1 MRVSSYIVAYNVRMS
16 SDIDPTPRRKPQQV
30 RGEQRMAAMLDA
42 AASVFAESGFDAA
55 TMTAIAER
63 SGSSIG
69 ALYQYFPNKLTLAR
83 ALREQYGADMAG
95 RWSSLT
101 DDAAQLSITVLVDR
115 VFDLM
120 IGFFDQHPAYFTLL
134 NATLGYQRNA
144 DARQRLRAQFGA
156 VLRQKKPEMA
166 EVEALRTANVALQ
179 IVKGLNPLYAQA
191 GAAERRALV
200 AEFKLALVAYLKTRL
215 HK

>member
-1 MRVSSYIVAYNVRMS
+1 MS
-16 SDIDPTPRRKPQQV
+16 SETVKTARRKPQQQ
-30 RGEQRMAAMLDA
+30 RGEQRLAAMLGA
-42 AASVFAESGFDAA
+42 AAAVFAESGFDAA

-83 ALREQYGADMAG
+83 ALREQYGEAMAQ
-95 RWSSLT
+95 RWSGLSAE
-101 DDAAQLSITVLVDR
+101 AAHLSITGLVDR

-120 IGFFDQHPAYFTLL
+120 IAFVDEHPAYFTLL

-144 DARQRLRAQFGA
+144 DARLQLRAQFGA
-156 VLRQKKPEMA
+156 VLRQKRPEMA
-166 EVEALRTANVALQ
+166 EAEALRTANVALQ

-191 GAAERRALV
+191 SAAERRELV
-200 AEFKLALVAYLKTRL
+200 AEFKLALAAYLKTRL

>member
-1 MRVSSYIVAYNVRMS
+1 MS
-16 SDIDPTPRRKPQQV
+16 SDTQPRRKPQQL

-42 AASVFAESGFDAA
+42 AAAVFAESGFDAA

-83 ALREQYGADMAG
+83 ALREQYGEDMAR
-95 RWSSLT
+95 RWSGLT
-101 DDAAQLSITVLVDR
+101 ADAAHLSVNALADR

-120 IGFFDQHPAYFTLL
+120 IGFFDEHPAYFTLL
-134 NATLGYQRNA
+134 NATLGYQRSA

-156 VLRQKKPEMA
+156 VLRQKKPEMEEA
-166 EVEALRTANVALQ
+166 EALRIANVALQ
-179 IVKGLNPLYAQA
+179 LVKSLNPLYAQA
-191 GAAERRALV
+191 GTAERRELV
-200 AEFKLALVAYLKTRL
+200 AEFKLALAAYLKSRL
-215 HK
+215 YK

>member
-1 MRVSSYIVAYNVRMS
+1 MS
-16 SDIDPTPRRKPQQV
+16 SHNLRAPRRKPQQQ

-42 AASVFAESGFDAA
+42 AAAEFAHSGFDAA

-69 ALYQYFPNKLTLAR
+69 ALYQYFPNKLALAR
-83 ALREQYGADMAG
+83 ALRERYGEDMAQ
-95 RWSSLT
+95 RWSSLIA
-101 DDAAQLSITVLVDR
+101 DAAQLSVPALVDR

-120 IGFFDQHPAYFTLL
+120 IGFLDEHPAYFTLL
-134 NATLGYQRNA
+134 NVTLGYQRNA
-144 DARQRLRAQFGA
+144 DSRQRLRAQFGA
-156 VLRQKKPEMA
+156 ALREKKPELG
-166 EVEALRTANVALQ
+166 EEEALRTASVALQ

-191 GAAERRALV
+191 SAAERRELV
-200 AEFKLALVAYLKTRL
+200 AEFKLALAAYLKTRL

>member
-1 MRVSSYIVAYNVRMS
+1 MS
-16 SDIDPTPRRKPQQV
+16 SEKSQRRKPQQQ

-42 AASVFAESGFDAA
+42 AAAVFAESGFDAA

-83 ALREQYGADMAG
+83 ALREQYGEEMAQ
-95 RWSSLT
+95 RWSGVIAE
-101 DDAAQLSITVLVDR
+101 AANLSIAALADR

-120 IGFFDQHPAYFTLL
+120 IGFFDERPAYFALL
-134 NATLGYQRNA
+134 NATLGYQRSA

-156 VLRQKKPEMA
+156 ALREKKPEMEEA
-166 EVEALRTANVALQ
+166 EALRTANVALQ

-191 GAAERRALV
+191 SATERRELV
-200 AEFKLALVAYLKTRL
+200 AEFKLALQAYLKIRL

>member
-1 MRVSSYIVAYNVRMS
+1 MS
-16 SDIDPTPRRKPQQV
+16 SENIPRRKPRQQ

-42 AASVFAESGFDAA
+42 AAAVFAQSGFDAA

-69 ALYQYFPNKLTLAR
+69 ALYQYFPNKLALAR
-83 ALREQYGADMAG
+83 ALREQYGEEMAQG
-95 RWSSLT
+95 WSALIA
-101 DDAAQLSITVLVDR
+101 DAAQLSVAALADR

-120 IGFFDQHPAYFTLL
+120 IGFFDAHPAYLTLL

-144 DARQRLRAQFGA
+144 DARQRLRAQLGA
-156 VLRQKKPEMA
+156 ALREKKPEMDEA
-166 EVEALRTANVALQ
+166 EALRTAKVALQ
-179 IVKGLNPLYAQA
+179 IVKGLNPLYAEA
-191 GAAERRALV
+191 SAAERRALV
-200 AEFKLALVAYLKTRL
+200 AEFKLALQAYLKLRL

>member
-1 MRVSSYIVAYNVRMS
+1 MPSEN
-16 SDIDPTPRRKPQQV
+16 TKRRKPQQQ

-42 AASVFAESGFDAA
+42 AAAVFAESGFDAA

-83 ALREQYGADMAG
+83 ALREQYGEEMAQ
-95 RWSSLT
+95 RWSGVIAE
-101 DDAAQLSITVLVDR
+101 AANLSIAALADR

-120 IGFFDQHPAYFTLL
+120 IGFFDERPAYFALL
-134 NATLGYQRNA
+134 NATLGYQRSA

-156 VLRQKKPEMA
+156 ALREKKPEMEEA
-166 EVEALRTANVALQ
+166 EALRTANVALQ

-191 GAAERRALV
+191 SATERRELV
-200 AEFKLALVAYLKTRL
+200 AEFKLALQAYLKIRL

>member
-1 MRVSSYIVAYNVRMS
+1 MP
-16 SDIDPTPRRKPQQV
+16 SDTTKTPRRKPQQL

-42 AASVFAESGFDAA
+42 AAAVFYEAGYDAA

-69 ALYQYFPNKLTLAR
+69 ALYQYFPNKLTLAL
-83 ALREQYGADMAG
+83 ALREQYGEQMAQ
-95 RWSSLT
+95 RWNGLII
-101 DDAAQLSITVLVDR
+101 DAAQLSVPVLADR

-134 NATLGYQRNA
+134 NVTLGYQRNA

-156 VLRQKKPEMA
+156 VLREKKPELSVA
-166 EVEALRTANVALQ
+166 EAQRAASVALQ

-191 GAAERRALV
+191 NAAERRELV

>member
-1 MRVSSYIVAYNVRMS
+1 MRMS
-16 SDIDPTPRRKPQQV
+16 SDTQQRRKPQQL

-42 AASVFAESGFDAA
+42 AAAVFAESGFDAA

-83 ALREQYGADMAG
+83 ALREQYGEDMAQ
-95 RWSSLT
+95 RWSGLT
-101 DDAAQLSITVLVDR
+101 ADAAHLSVNALVDR

-120 IGFFDQHPAYFTLL
+120 IGFFDEHPAYFTLL
-134 NATLGYQRNA
+134 NATLGYQRSA
-144 DARQRLRAQFGA
+144 DARQRLRTQFGA

-166 EVEALRTANVALQ
+166 EAEALRTANVALQ

-191 GAAERRALV
+191 GAAERRELV
-200 AEFKLALVAYLKTRL
+200 AEFKLALAAYLKTRL
-215 HK
+215 HLT

>member
-1 MRVSSYIVAYNVRMS
+1 MS
-16 SDIDPTPRRKPQQV
+16 SEKSQRRKPQQQ

-42 AASVFAESGFDAA
+42 AAAVFAESGFEAA

-83 ALREQYGADMAG
+83 ALREQYGEEMAQ
-95 RWSSLT
+95 RWSGVIAE
-101 DDAAQLSITVLVDR
+101 AANLSIAALADR

-120 IGFFDQHPAYFTLL
+120 IGFFDERPAYFALL
-134 NATLGYQRNA
+134 NATLGYQRSA

-156 VLRQKKPEMA
+156 ALREKKPEMEEA
-166 EVEALRTANVALQ
+166 EALRTANVALQ

-191 GAAERRALV
+191 SATERRELV
-200 AEFKLALVAYLKTRL
+200 AEFKLALQAYLKIRL

>member
-1 MRVSSYIVAYNVRMS
+1 
-16 SDIDPTPRRKPQQV
+16 
-30 RGEQRMAAMLDA
+30 MAAMLDA
-42 AASVFAESGFDAA
+42 AAAVFAESGFDAA

-83 ALREQYGADMAG
+83 ALREQYGEEMAQ
-95 RWSSLT
+95 RWSGVIAE
-101 DDAAQLSITVLVDR
+101 AANLSIAALADR

-120 IGFFDQHPAYFTLL
+120 IGFFDERPAYFALL
-134 NATLGYQRNA
+134 NATLGYQRSA

-156 VLRQKKPEMA
+156 ALREKKPEMEEA
-166 EVEALRTANVALQ
+166 EALRTANVALQ

-191 GAAERRALV
+191 SATERRELV
-200 AEFKLALVAYLKTRL
+200 AEFKLALQAYLKIRL